1 VCNPAAVTAAE
12 ELHARS
18 KGYST
23 SVFHL
28 RRENQRNSDQD
39 NSFKTSAPF
48 MGATGGGPIIAPSF
62 ASFVAFIGK
71 LAFKSIQ

>member
-1 VCNPAAVTAAE
+1 VAPQ
-12 ELHARS
+12 
-18 KGYST
+18 
-23 SVFHL
+23 FHL
-28 RRENQRNSDQD
+28 RRETQRNSDQD

-71 LAFKSIQ
+71 LTLKSIQ